1 MLKDTFCSSPW
12 FHLRINHAGYYLP
25 CRWSP
30 ITTQTEYHISNT
42 SLTEYMSSKSMISV
56 REDLLAGKS
65 LEMCHACYY
74 EDQHNKVSGRQRQ
87 LLKSAVRVDNFNKTM
102 SASPHWKIFADN
114 SPLDPIDLQIDI
126 GNTCNSA
133 CIMCKPLHSS
143 RLGQDY
149 KKLIAIEPVLF
160 NEQIKFVNWTDDDQL
175 VDKFISELSQLS
187 NIRYIHFLGGET
199 LYLKSFYTI
208 CNRLIELG
216 LAKDISIGTTTNA
229 TLYNENLEYIIK
241 SFKHVH
247 LGLSIETVTTLNDY
261 IRWPSKIDQVLDN
274 INKFIELGN
283 HANLQLSLRITPNIF
298 SVYHIDKM
306 FEFMIKNKITA
317 ESCNIL
323 FDPSCLRMELL
334 PGNIRQEII
343 DSIDKVIDDNKL
355 IKSRDVII
363 NRRREDLID
372 PVISDIIYEYR
383 DFLLNYQTPNN
394 VEQERYNLVKFIK
407 AFETIRNNS
416 ILTYLPEYE
425 EFLRTYGY

>member
-1 MLKDTFCSSPW
+1 
-12 FHLRINHAGYYLP
+12 
-25 CRWSP
+25 
-30 ITTQTEYHISNT
+30 
-42 SLTEYMSSKSMISV
+42 
-56 REDLLAGKS
+56 
-65 LEMCHACYY
+65 
-74 EDQHNKVSGRQRQ
+74 
-87 LLKSAVRVDNFNKTM
+87 
-102 SASPHWKIFADN
+102 
-114 SPLDPIDLQIDI
+114 
-126 GNTCNSA
+126 
-133 CIMCKPLHSS
+133 MCKPLHSS

-149 KKLIAIEPVLF
+149 KKLIAIEPALF
-160 NEQIKFVNWTDDDQL
+160 NEQIKFANWTDDDLL
-175 VDKFISELSQLS
+175 VDKFISELSQIS

-241 SFKHVH
+241 NFKHVH

-274 INKFIELGN
+274 IDKFIKLRN

-334 PGNIRQEII
+334 PDNVRQEII
-343 DSIDKVIDDNKL
+343 NNIDKVIDDSKL
-355 IKSRDVII
+355 IKSQDVII

-394 VEQERYNLVKFIK
+394 VEQERHNLVKFIK

-416 ILTYLPEYE
+416 ILTYLPNYE
-425 EFLRTYGY
+425 EFLRAYSY